1 MTTSLRSAARA
12 AFLGLALVA
21 AAAVSPL
28 TAQQVQNQDNA
39 ASVTAQTAPAAEPA
53 VTQNDAPAANPA
65 GPRVST
71 AMPRAEARFKN
82 SSSTSAMQT
91 EGEVSH
97 SYLVYI
103 LVVAVLVVLLI
114 FLIKRA

>member
-1 MTTSLRSAARA
+1 MTASPRSAARA
-12 AFLGLALVA
+12 AFLALALAATGAVA
-21 AAAVSPL
+21 PL
-28 TAQQVQNQDNA
+28 VAQQAQNLDNA
-39 ASVTAQTAPAAEPA
+39 ASVSAQSAPAAEPA
-53 VTQNDAPAANPA
+53 TVQNDAPAANAA

-71 AMPRAEARFKN
+71 AMPRVDARFKN
-82 SSSTSAMQT
+82 SSTTSVMQ